1 MNMAQTAT
9 ARRASKVATP
19 AVHIPTV
26 WELEL
31 GATGGELLR
40 QLAEARQERLAGE
53 RAEKPLKAAVKALYE
68 PECED
73 LEQGDILQVL
83 AQGELM
89 GTVARVPGNLQCDWD
104 LLLEAFPEAYQACVT
119 KPDHLRFNPA

>member
-1 MNMAQTAT
+1 MAQTAT
-9 ARRASKVATP
+9 AHRASKVTAP
-19 AVHIPTV
+19 AVPVPTV

-31 GATGGELLR
+31 GSTGRTLLE

-53 RAEKPLKAAVKALYE
+53 RKEKPIKVAVKALYE

-73 LEQGDILQVL
+73 LKQGDILQVL
-83 AQGELM
+83 ANGEIM

-104 LLLEAFPEAYQACVT
+104 LLLEAFPEAYQACVS